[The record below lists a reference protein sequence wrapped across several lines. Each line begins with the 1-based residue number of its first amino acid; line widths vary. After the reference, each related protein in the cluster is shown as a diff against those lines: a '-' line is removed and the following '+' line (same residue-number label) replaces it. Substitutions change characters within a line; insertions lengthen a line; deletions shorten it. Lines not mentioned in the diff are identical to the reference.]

1 MKVKHS
7 AWIAISVVVWAIA
20 VHADVATPNWDA
32 AAKSWW
38 AHVQYLA
45 GDSLEGRET
54 GSHGFELAAAY
65 VQDQFKQAGLKPAGP
80 PGYFESVAFMSP
92 SPTPL
97 NQAGNWCVIN
107 PPLQLFSAR

>member
-1 MKVKHS
+1 MKVKH
-7 AWIAISVVVWAIA
+7 APWIVISLVACAIA
-20 VHADVATPNWDA
+20 VHADVVTPDWDA

-65 VQDQFKQAGLKPAGP
+65 VRGSIQAGGIETRRHRRILCRA
-80 PGYFESVAFMSP
+80 SP
-92 SPTPL
+92 SMSLSPILL
-97 NQAGNWCVIN
+97 NPAGNW
-107 PPLQLFSAR
+107 